1 MKSRTKIWAAPAAAL
16 LAVLTACGSGGS
28 TTTSSA
34 ASSAGS
40 APAAGASAGSS
51 AAGASAG
58 SGAGSADWDAV
69 VSAAN
74 AEGKVTMYS
83 SQNPKNLDAL
93 KAAFE
98 EAYPDIT
105 LEYVRGVDADGAT
118 KVQAEKETGAGTGDI
133 YVTASMGWI
142 TDTGEPGGYAVAPVG
157 PAFDNPAYD
166 AAKNVVDDKFFLIGA
181 AVLGLGWNTDLFPQ
195 GLKTYDDLINPE
207 LDGKIGITKPTSGAY
222 TDFYAFVIKQTGVDF
237 MKQLAALHPKIYPG
251 TLPISQALT
260 SGELAAALVVQPL
273 IAEKESGAPVDWVL
287 PDPAWG
293 ARWNAMVL
301 SAAPHPNA
309 AQVLANFMVSP
320 EGQEAMSA
328 GYGAALPD
336 VPGAVANAQ
345 DIAPQDPALQTP
357 DAVAAYLT
365 EWQSMFEG

>member
-1 MKSRTKIWAAPAAAL
+1 MKSRTKIVAVGAAAV
-16 LAVLTACGSGGS
+16 LAVLTACGSSGTTAS
-28 TTTSSA
+28 TSSPAAGSA
-34 ASSAGS
+34 AS
-40 APAAGASAGSS
+40 GSS
-51 AAGASAG
+51 AAGASG
-58 SGAGSADWDAV
+58 SAASSADWDSV
-69 VSAAN
+69 VAAAN

-83 SQNPKNLDAL
+83 SQNPTNLDAL
-93 KAAFE
+93 KAGFE

-118 KVQAEKETGAGTGDI
+118 KVQAEKDTGAGTGDV

-142 TDTGEPGGYAVAPVG
+142 TDTGEPGGFAVPVTG

-166 AAKNVVDDKFFLIGA
+166 AAKSVIDDKFFLIGA
-181 AVLGLGWNTDLFPQ
+181 AVLGMGWNTELFPQ

-237 MKQLAALHPKIYPG
+237 MKDLAALNPKIYPG

-301 SAAPHPNA
+301 SAAPNPNA
-309 AQVLANFMVSP
+309 AQVLANYMVTP

-336 VPGAVANAQ
+336 VPGSTANAQ
-345 DIAPQDPALQTP
+345 EVAQQDPALQTP
-357 DAVAAYLT
+357 EAVAAYLT
-365 EWQSMFEG
+365 EWQALFEG